1 MKVLFIAAGTSPAGV
16 FALTPLATAVRNA
29 GHEIVV
35 AAFDELTDTIEAVGL
50 PPVPVAAGHT
60 TESIK
65 QLNRPGGP
73 IEFPWSPD
81 QELPYVGRW
90 FGRQAAVSLD
100 ALLQLAKSWRP
111 DLVVGGTD
119 AYAAG
124 LLAAHLGI
132 PYVRQAWD
140 WLHFDG
146 AESHANEELAP
157 ELDLLDLG
165 SLPEPD
171 LFLDLCPPSL
181 IPPGA
186 RPGRPMRWVPGNRQR
201 TLEPWMYTPAE
212 RPRVCVTYGSF
223 RTAMPQVFDH
233 LCALVS
239 RLTEL
244 DAEIVV
250 AANEEASEKLRTL
263 FPQVRSGW
271 VPLEFLV
278 RTCDTIVHSGGL
290 TALNAMAAGTP
301 QVVLNQFV
309 AFEDS
314 LRMLERQGSS
324 IVLHRGDGSPDGTF
338 EACRKVLSDDGY
350 AQRARELARELNS
363 LPTPNDLVADLEGLV
378 RR

>member
-16 FALTPLATAVRNA
+16 FALAPLATAVRNA
-29 GHEIVV
+29 GHEIMV
-35 AAFDELTDTIEAVGL
+35 ASFDELTPTIEAVGL
-50 PPVPVAAGHT
+50 PPVAVVTDHT

-90 FGRQAAVSLD
+90 FGRQAAVSLEG
-100 ALLQLAKSWRP
+100 LLSLATHWRP

-119 AYAAG
+119 AHAAG
-124 LLAAHLGI
+124 LLAAHLGV
-132 PYVRQAWD
+132 PHVRQAWD

-146 AESHANEELAP
+146 VERYANEELAP
-157 ELDLLDLG
+157 ELALLGLDE
-165 SLPEPD
+165 LPAPD
-171 LFLDLCPPSL
+171 LFLDICPPSL
-181 IPPGA
+181 IPPGTP
-186 RPGRPMRWVPGNRQR
+186 PGTPMRWVPGNRQR
-201 TLEPWMYTPAE
+201 ALEPWMYTPGE

-223 RTAMPQVFDH
+223 RTAMPEIFDH

-244 DAEIVV
+244 DADIVV
-250 AANEEASEKLRTL
+250 AANEEAAGKLRTL

-271 VPLEFLV
+271 VPLEFLLP
-278 RTCDTIVHSGGL
+278 TCDTIVHSGGL

-309 AFEDS
+309 AFEPS
-314 LRMLERQGSS
+314 LRLLEQQGSS
-324 IVLHRGDGSPDGTF
+324 VVLHRGDGSPDGTF
-338 EACRKVLSDDGY
+338 EACAKVLSDDSY
-350 AQRARELARELNS
+350 ARQARELARELGS
-363 LPTPNDLVADLEGLV
+363 MPTPNDVVADLEGLV
-378 RR
+378 RG